1 MNSLAIVVHVL
12 SAVVWVGGM
21 FFAWVCLRPVAAVQL
36 EPALR
41 LPLWIGVLGRF
52 FAWVWAAVVLLP
64 LSGVWMIV
72 HDFGGMAGAPLYVH
86 LMLAIGTLM
95 ILIFLHVFW
104 ASYRGLCRAVAQGDL
119 KEGGRRLA
127 QIRRLVGLNLIL
139 GILVV
144 IVASGGRFL

>member
-1 MNSLAIVVHVL
+1 MNSIAMAVHVL

-21 FFAWVCLRPVAAVQL
+21 FFAWVCLRPVAAGQL

-41 LPLWIGVLGRF
+41 LPLWISVLERF
-52 FAWVWAAVVLLP
+52 FRWVWVAVILLP
-64 LSGVWMIV
+64 ASGAWMIV
-72 HDFGGMAGAPLYVH
+72 RIFGGMAATPLYVH
-86 LMLAIGTLM
+86 LMLALGTAM
-95 ILIFLHVFW
+95 ILIYLHVFW
-104 ASYRGLCRAVAQGDL
+104 APYRALRKSVAQGDM

-144 IVASGGRFL
+144 IIASGGRAL

>member
-1 MNSLAIVVHVL
+1 MNGIAIVVHVL

-41 LPLWIGVLGRF
+41 LPLWISVLGRF
-52 FAWVWAAVVLLP
+52 FAWVWIAVVLLP
-64 LSGVWMIV
+64 ASGAWLIGRV
-72 HDFGGMAGAPLYVH
+72 FGGMASAPLYVH
-86 LMLAIGTLM
+86 LMIAVGTVM

-104 ASYRGLCRAVAQGDL
+104 APYRALRSAVAEGDL
-119 KEGGRRLA
+119 LEGGRRLG
-127 QIRRLVGLNLIL
+127 QIRRLIGINLIL

-144 IVASGGRFL
+144 IIASGGRVL